1 MSVSKDGELKRQLE
15 GAITKHTICEKCVF
29 REGGRVYLP
38 PHLRESACGDI
49 YPSSGCPSYRLLTE
63 VLKLLGEAEKTFPH
77 YKCLED
83 HHFDTYYTVCH
94 ACANRTDCEWFLRW
108 FGDDGK

>member
-1 MSVSKDGELKRQLE
+1 MSDVGELKRQLE

-29 REGGRVYLP
+29 REGGRVYFP

-63 VLKLLGEAEKTFPH
+63 VLKLLGEAKKTFPCYNCMLTSCVYCGRH
-77 YKCLED
+77 VTEFK
-83 HHFDTYYTVCH
+83 
-94 ACANRTDCEWFLRW
+94 EWFLRV
-108 FGDDGK
+108 FV